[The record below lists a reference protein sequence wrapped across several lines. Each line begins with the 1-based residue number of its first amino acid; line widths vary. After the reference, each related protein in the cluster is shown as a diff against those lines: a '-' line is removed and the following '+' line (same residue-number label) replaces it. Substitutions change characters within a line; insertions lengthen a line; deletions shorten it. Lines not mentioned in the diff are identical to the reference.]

1 MKKHLIR
8 QAGNKCLHEIISRI
22 YAPLQGKKNKKI
34 IPTARTLMLM
44 LSLLYPVT
52 TTPAHAGAMEMNHG
66 DAHAGSQEKMEHSM
80 APDQFFYQQ
89 VVEGVRGEF
98 QIMSLE
104 SMNMKDA
111 AGNTHHIMV
120 KFFRDDT
127 NEQIKDIAG
136 KIKVIAPSDEEQ
148 ISPLE
153 NYSGIYAANV
163 TFTQQGKYG
172 VICLFRV
179 DGKKGV
185 IKFWYNHPGS

>member
-1 MKKHLIR
+1 L
-8 QAGNKCLHEIISRI
+8 GISAFTK
-22 YAPLQGKKNKKI
+22 YFHAKKNKKI
-34 IPTARTLMLM
+34 ISKALTLMLM

-52 TTPAHAGAMEMNHG
+52 IKPAQAGAMEMNHG
-66 DAHAGSQEKMEHSM
+66 DAHAGSQEKMEHPT
-80 APDQFFYQQ
+80 APGQFSYQQ

-98 QIMSLE
+98 QVMSLK
-104 SMNMKDA
+104 SMNMKDP

-127 NEQIKDIAG
+127 NEQIKDAVG

-148 ISPLE
+148 VSSLT

-163 TFTQQGKYG
+163 TFGQHVKYG
-172 VICLFRV
+172 VICLFKA

-185 IKFWYNHPGS
+185 IKFWYNYAGS